1 MGRVNRMTLEGK
13 RIGFGLT
20 GSHCTYDQVYPQLE
34 RLMNEKADVIPIVSY
49 TVRNTNTK
57 FGEAEEHIERIES
70 ITGKRV
76 ISTMPEAEPLG
87 PKNPLDCMVIAPL
100 TGNSLSK
107 FANALT
113 DSPVL
118 MAAKATL
125 RNQNPVVLGIS
136 TNDALG
142 LNGVNLMRLM
152 ASKFIYFIPYGQ
164 DNPYKKPNSLVSKMD
179 LLATTVDHALR
190 FEQVQPIIIP
200 YSNENMVK

>member
-1 MGRVNRMTLEGK
+1 MSLEGK

-20 GSHCTYDQVYPQLE
+20 GSHCTYDAVYPQIQK
-34 RLMNEKADVIPIVSY
+34 LMDEKAEVIPIVSY
-49 TVRNTNTK
+49 TVRNIDTK
-57 FGEAEEHIERIES
+57 FGKAEEHIEIIES
-70 ITGKRV
+70 ITKRRV

-87 PKNPLDCMVIAPL
+87 PKDPLDIMVIAPL

-125 RNQNPVVLGIS
+125 RNRRPVVLGIS

-152 ASKFIYFIPYGQ
+152 SSKLIYFIPFGQ
-164 DNPYKKPNSLVSKMD
+164 DNPHKKPTSLVANMD
-179 LLATTVDHALR
+179 LLSATIIEALKDK
-190 FEQVQPIIIP
+190 QIQPVIIP
-200 YSNENMVK
+200 YSN